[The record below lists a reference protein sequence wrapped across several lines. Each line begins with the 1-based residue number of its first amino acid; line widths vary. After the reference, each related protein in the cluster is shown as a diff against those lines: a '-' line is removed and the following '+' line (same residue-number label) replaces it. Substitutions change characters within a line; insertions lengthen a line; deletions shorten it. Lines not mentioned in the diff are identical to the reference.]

1 MNHMF
6 VMTARALVFALAAFL
21 SAVPAAFAADP
32 ALPGVDKPISVRME
46 PLVVSLQRQGVVE
59 KHVGFIVVLE
69 VASIGAQARVQELMA
84 KLTDAFVVDIN
95 ALASLPNAVD
105 NGIDSEALRRRL
117 MASSGRILG
126 PDIVRNIV
134 FLRQFTRRVS

>member
-1 MNHMF
+1 MLRMNSRTLF
-6 VMTARALVFALAAFL
+6 LALAVFL
-21 SAVPAAFAADP
+21 AAAPVSFAADP

-69 VASIGAQARVQELMA
+69 VPSIGAQARVQELMA

-126 PDIVRNIV
+126 PDVVRNIV

>member
-1 MNHMF
+1 MSR
-6 VMTARALVFALAAFL
+6 RALTLALLWAAIL
-21 SAVPAAFAADP
+21 GAAALLTPGAAWAQ

-46 PLVVSLQRQGVVE
+46 PLVVSLQRNGVVE
-59 KHVGFIVVLE
+59 KHVGFVVVLE
-69 VASIGAQARVQELMA
+69 VPSIAAQARVQDLMA

-105 NGIDSEALRRRL
+105 NGIDPEALRRRL
-117 MASSGRILG
+117 MASSNRVLG
-126 PDIVRNIV
+126 PDVVRNIV